1 MKVVCGTIWCMTY
14 RDKVDSELRVVAAVA
29 QQEQ

>member
-14 RDKVDSELRVVAAVA
+14 RDKVDEKEVSYEKKD
-29 QQEQ
+29 EIF